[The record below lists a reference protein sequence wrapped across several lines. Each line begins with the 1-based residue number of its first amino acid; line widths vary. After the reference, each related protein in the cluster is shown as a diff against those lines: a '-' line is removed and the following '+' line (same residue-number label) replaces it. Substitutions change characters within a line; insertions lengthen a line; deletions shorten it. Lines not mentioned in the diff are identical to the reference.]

1 MEKLLPDLKKA
12 FDAVSPYI
20 QRHTSKV
27 CPSCSKVCCINKHG
41 NYDEVDMVFIRAL
54 GLDSA
59 DNKSDKPDTDPCR
72 FLNKDGCSLPRY
84 KRPFRCTWY
93 FCERLLESM
102 KADSAKEYKSF
113 ISVLQNLQGLR
124 KKVSEMNELAE

>member
-1 MEKLLPDLKKA
+1 MEKIQADFKKA

-20 QRHTSKV
+20 QRHTAKV

-54 GLDSA
+54 GLESEH
-59 DNKSDKPDTDPCR
+59 KTEIPDAAPCR
-72 FLNKDGCSLPRY
+72 FLKEDGCSLPRY

-102 KADSAKEYKSF
+102 RADSAKEYKSF

-124 KKVSEMNELAE
+124 RKLLEMNSV

>member
-1 MEKLLPDLKKA
+1 MEEILSDLKKA
-12 FDAVSPYI
+12 FEAVSPYI

-27 CPSCSKVCCINKHG
+27 CPSCPKVCCINKHG

-54 GLDSA
+54 GLETEH
-59 DNKSDKPDTDPCR
+59 KPDIPDAAPCR
-72 FLNKDGCSLPRY
+72 FLNKDGCVLPRY

-102 KADSAKEYKSF
+102 GADSAKEYKSF

-124 KKVSEMNELAE
+124 RKLLEMKKLAE